1 MATKSLLRG
10 QTGGLS
16 TREKSNGIS
25 KFKTNCQQ
33 WYQSRGR
40 NRMGRTSGFVRRL
53 HNTQTRNLQG
63 FKRNMELANLLRDWG
78 NGGEINEKRVR
89 KPTCYR
95 CNDKGHFAWDCPLK
109 GDRLSEKQYVQ
120 DKVDPFSKP
129 GDQSD
134 RTVDPLQPYI
144 QTHVE
149 RTIIKGDY
157 LVERT
162 NTDSWNSIWYVS
174 SKISKHMTPSKDIFV
189 KIKKCFS
196 INNEE
201 HLLNP
206 LVIHGVGEI
215 NLTTNVN
222 IYAIPYV
229 SYVPEININVLSM
242 KQLILQGFEIEVGDS
257 KCKITH
263 MCDDRKNDGD
273 VRNKSVER
281 DSRILGENNPELKKK
296 HTSMKQV
303 PARSMINSKSTGNRY
318 L

>member
-1 MATKSLLRG
+1 
-10 QTGGLS
+10 
-16 TREKSNGIS
+16 
-25 KFKTNCQQ
+25 
-33 WYQSRGR
+33 
-40 NRMGRTSGFVRRL
+40 
-53 HNTQTRNLQG
+53 
-63 FKRNMELANLLRDWG
+63 
-78 NGGEINEKRVR
+78 
-89 KPTCYR
+89 
-95 CNDKGHFAWDCPLK
+95 LK

-120 DKVDPFSKP
+120 DKVDPVSKP

-134 RTVDPLQPYI
+134 RTFDPLQPYI

-149 RTIIKGDY
+149 RTIINGDY
-157 LVERT
+157 LVEGT
-162 NTDSWNSIWYVS
+162 NTGSWNSIWYVN

-215 NLTTNVN
+215 NLTTDVN

-257 KCKITH
+257 KCKMTH

-281 DSRILGENNPELKKK
+281 DSRILGENNP
-296 HTSMKQV
+296 
-303 PARSMINSKSTGNRY
+303 
-318 L
+318 